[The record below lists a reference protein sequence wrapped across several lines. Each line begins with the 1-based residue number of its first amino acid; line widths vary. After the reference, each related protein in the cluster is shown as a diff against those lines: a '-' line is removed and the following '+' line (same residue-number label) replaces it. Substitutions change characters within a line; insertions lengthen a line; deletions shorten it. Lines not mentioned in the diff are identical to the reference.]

1 VSINDERGRILRM
14 VAEGSVT
21 PAEAEDLLAALEP
34 PRAEGR
40 PWGAPGTVGPPFFA
54 GSQFFP
60 APPAPPGSPRPAS
73 RNLII
78 HISEGKDTKVNVRIP
93 LNLARAAGKFI
104 PRHAQHYLD
113 NFDISLDDLLAS
125 LADNSGGGTLLEV
138 HDGEDTV
145 IITVE

>member
-1 VSINDERGRILRM
+1 MSINDERGRILRM

-40 PWGAPGTVGPPFFA
+40 LWGAPGTVGPPFM
-54 GSQFFP
+54 P
-60 APPAPPGSPRPAS
+60 APPAPPGPPRPAS

-145 IITVE
+145 VITVE